1 MSNAGNFYRSDR
13 MIASARDPWVSVG
26 LIAQNVFCRRA
37 GIIHHET
44 PREDDDDEVYR
55 AGRGLRRIFYSFREI
70 GRAIKKTIISLVVT
84 FLLMIVVYF
93 IDGSTFITH
102 IKPHSTVVLLQ
113 LGSLVLDLIGVIFL
127 FVYSMYLLALIW
139 IYFWAKV
146 RAPKMPDPNSSESQQ
161 INWWSLLNA
170 GFQPITPQDM
180 YRDEQWHL
188 AGCPWRILVKGN
200 LRIPVFRK
208 RFSDGP
214 VGKKLFPQH
223 YARMA
228 AYCHLIEKS
237 ERASSP
243 YGIILF
249 GKTPK
254 GVTVP
259 YQRREKGT
267 LRKSILDTRATLTSI
282 GSNFV
287 PSMPANLEQCKKC
300 PHSKRDRLTG
310 ASPCGMRFGWIPPN
324 YRDDYYRRY

>member
-1 MSNAGNFYRSDR
+1 MSNSGDFYKSDR
-13 MIASARDPWVSVG
+13 MIASGRDPWISVG

-37 GIIHHET
+37 GIIHHES
-44 PREDDDDEVYR
+44 PRDDEEEEVYR

-70 GRAIKKTIISLVVT
+70 VSAIRKTIISILVT

-93 IDGSTFITH
+93 IGRSAFIAE
-102 IKPHSTVVLLQ
+102 IKPYSTALLLQ
-113 LGSLVLDLIGVIFL
+113 FVSFVLDLVGVGFL
-127 FVYSMYLLALIW
+127 LTYIVYLLGLFW
-139 IYFWAKV
+139 MYFWARVK
-146 RAPKMPDPNSSESQQ
+146 APKMPDPHSSESQKV
-161 INWWSLLNA
+161 NWWSLLNA
-170 GFQPITPQDM
+170 GFQSVSPQSM
-180 YRDEQWHL
+180 YTDEQWRL
-188 AGCPWRILVKGN
+188 AGCPWRILVKGSM
-200 LRIPVFRK
+200 RIPVFKK

-214 VGKKLFPQH
+214 NGKKLFPQH

-237 ERASSP
+237 EHASSP

-267 LRKSILDTRATLTSI
+267 LRKSILDTRATLISSA
-282 GSNFV
+282 SNFE
-287 PSMPANLEQCKKC
+287 PPIPANTEKCKLC

-310 ASPCGMRFGWIPPN
+310 ASPCGIRFGWLPPN
-324 YRDDYYRRY
+324 YRDAYYWRY